1 VFVFFNAYLGKRR
14 KIQKSKVQKSN
25 LKLKNF
31 TLENPHAF
39 DAARQSR
46 ERTTS
51 LRDAL
56 KHFAVF
62 KLMGLFLF
70 SVYKQ

>member
-1 VFVFFNAYLGKRR
+1 MFFNAYLGKRR
-14 KIQKSKVQKSN
+14 KIQNSKVQKSK
-25 LKLKNF
+25 LKIKNF

-46 ERTTS
+46 DGTTS

-62 KLMGLFLF
+62 KLRRLFLF

>member
-1 VFVFFNAYLGKRR
+1 MLLMPLGK
-14 KIQKSKVQKSN
+14 
-25 LKLKNF
+25 
-31 TLENPHAF
+31 
-39 DAARQSR
+39 AAKGTS
-46 ERTTS
+46 S

-62 KLMGLFLF
+62 KLMRLFLF